1 MQLALYTTA
10 SYILQRLVLNN
21 RYVLGLID
29 HLFGILHVLSPQID
43 DRPESRTAYL
53 KAASASFDST
63 ELSRCDIADF
73 VMSRSAASSP
83 TLVSR
88 GVS

>member
-1 MQLALYTTA
+1 MRRELLVNNC
-10 SYILQRLVLNN
+10 YIMAQIE
-21 RYVLGLID
+21 YYLGISD
-29 HLFGILHVLSPQID
+29 ALSPHID

-83 TLVSR
+83 TLVSL

>member
-1 MQLALYTTA
+1 MRRELLVNNC
-10 SYILQRLVLNN
+10 YIMAQIE
-21 RYVLGLID
+21 YYLGIS
-29 HLFGILHVLSPQID
+29 HALSPHID

-83 TLVSR
+83 TLVSL